1 MTLRARLT
9 IWYTGLLA
17 GVLILFGTAVYLLLS
32 FLLTQQI
39 NDTLLRT
46 AEDIRSTAIRS
57 VDGEVIAFPPQ
68 ALALT
73 AGVGVQLRRNDGEV
87 AYQDP
92 GMEELSLA
100 PLNLNERSAVFR
112 TETIGN
118 DNYRVMTYPLLLQP
132 EDEVIGFLQLASSLE
147 ASQQALQNL
156 LVLMVVGGVVAAV
169 AAGIVGWSTA
179 GAALR
184 PLDKVT
190 ETALHI
196 TRADDLSRRIPTSGP
211 PRDEVG
217 RLTLAFNE
225 TLERLETLFETQRRF
240 LADVSHELRTPLTTI
255 RGNVDLIDR
264 MEQMDRE
271 SLEAIK
277 AEVDRMT
284 RMVNDLLLLAK
295 AETGSLPLA
304 MEEIELDT
312 LMLDVFKQANLLA
325 SEGVEVE
332 IGREDQVRVIGDRDR
347 LRQVLLNLIANA
359 LDHTPSGGT
368 VTLALACVED
378 WARLTV
384 TDTGSGIPNDELPHI
399 FERFYRIDRSRRRNH
414 SGGAGLGLSIAY
426 WITRSHNGRIEVASE
441 EGRGTTFSVWLPRLE
456 NDCVSATEPL
466 VQTDGAR
473 TPV

>member
-9 IWYTGLLA
+9 LWYAGLLA
-17 GVLILFGTAVYLLLS
+17 GVLALFGTAVYLLLS

-73 AGVGVQLRRNDGEV
+73 AGVGVQLTRNNGEV
-87 AYQDP
+87 AFQDM
-92 GMEELSLA
+92 GMEELNLD
-100 PLNLNERSAVFR
+100 PLDLEQRSALFR
-112 TETIGN
+112 TGTIGS
-118 DNYRVMTYPLLLQP
+118 DSYRVLTYPLLLQP
-132 EDEVIGFLQLASSLE
+132 EDEVIGILQLASSLE

-156 LVLMVVGGVVAAV
+156 LILMVVGGVVAV
-169 AAGIVGWSTA
+169 VVAGIVGWSTA

-184 PLDKVT
+184 PLDEVT
-190 ETALHI
+190 ETALSI
-196 TRADDLSRRIPTSGP
+196 TRADDLSRRIPQSGP

-225 TLERLETLFETQRRF
+225 TLERLESLFETQRRF

-255 RGNVDLIDR
+255 RGNVDLISR
-264 MEQMDRE
+264 MEKLDRE

-295 AETGSLPLA
+295 AETGKLPLA
-304 MEEIELDT
+304 LEEIELDT
-312 LMLDVFKQANLLA
+312 LLLEVYKQGNVLA
-325 SEGVEVE
+325 GEGIKVE
-332 IGREDQVRVIGDRDR
+332 IGREDQVRVVGDRDR
-347 LRQVLLNLIANA
+347 LRQVFLNLIANA
-359 LDHTPSGGT
+359 ITHTPSGGT

-384 TDTGSGIPNDELPHI
+384 TDTGSGIPNEELPNI
-399 FERFYRIDRSRRRNH
+399 FERFYRIDRSRQR
-414 SGGAGLGLSIAY
+414 SDTGGAGLGLSIAY

-456 NDCVSATEPL
+456 GDCASAYKPSLQVE
-466 VQTDGAR
+466 GMG
-473 TPV
+473 TPA